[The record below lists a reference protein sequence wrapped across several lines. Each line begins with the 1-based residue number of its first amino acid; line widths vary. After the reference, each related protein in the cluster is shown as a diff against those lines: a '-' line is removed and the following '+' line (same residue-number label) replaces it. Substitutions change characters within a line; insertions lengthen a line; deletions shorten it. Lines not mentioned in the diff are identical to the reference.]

1 MLPSPSLAAAFTQ
14 WTWQPLAIAL
24 AVGAALWYVRASR
37 RAGVWPIRRTVGYLL
52 GLALLIWTTCGFF
65 GAYSTSLY
73 WTWASRVLIVWLV
86 VPAVVLA
93 GKPLH
98 LAADGGA
105 LRRLLDS
112 TPARVLGHPLVA
124 PATVPVL
131 SAVLFFGPVPAWAV
145 QAPPFAWALDL
156 VLCALGLLALA
167 PLLGPG
173 RRESGL
179 AVAAALSI
187 GMIELILD
195 AIPGIVL
202 RLHTHLVTGFWDHRD
217 THPWS
222 PAPLHDQQLAG
233 AIVWV
238 VAEAIDLP
246 FLVLAFRRWLRA
258 DANDAA
264 EIDAVLDAERVAR
277 RALAPGP
284 GIEADRDAPWWLND
298 PEMQRRL
305 NRGG

>member
-1 MLPSPSLAAAFTQ
+1 MRPAPSISALFTE
-14 WTWQPLAIAL
+14 WTWQPLAIA
-24 AVGAALWYVRASR
+24 AALGVAVWYVRATAR
-37 RAGVWPIRRTVGYLL
+37 LEAWPARRTVACLL
-52 GLALLIWTTCGFF
+52 GLALLIWSACGFF
-65 GAYSTSLY
+65 GAYSASLY
-73 WTWASRVLIVWLV
+73 WVWASRVLIVWLV

-98 LAADGGA
+98 LVRPDGPVN
-105 LRRLLDS
+105 RLLRS
-112 TPARVLGHPLVA
+112 AAARVIGHPLVA

-167 PLLGPG
+167 PLLGPD
-173 RRESGL
+173 RQESGL
-179 AVAAALSI
+179 AVGGALII
-187 GMIELILD
+187 GMVELILD

-202 RLHTHLVTGFWDHRD
+202 RLSTHLVTGFWDHRA
-217 THPWS
+217 TYAWS
-222 PAPLHDQQLAG
+222 PTPLHDQQRAG

-238 VAEAIDLP
+238 VAEALDLP

-264 EIDAVLDAERVAR
+264 QIDAVLDAERAAR
-277 RALAPGP
+277 QAVTPQPGAD
-284 GIEADRDAPWWLND
+284 ADRDAPWWLSD

-305 NRGG
+305 HRRG